1 MTAGNK
7 HDEGKPLVLKGFLR
21 QFPLAIQAVARVSEF
36 GAEKYTW
43 GGWETVP
50 EGVERYG
57 EALARHLLQEGYDA
71 ESNMVHAAHA
81 AWNAMAR
88 LELMLRQRSTT

>member
-1 MTAGNK
+1 MTAGIK
-7 HDEGKPLVLKGFLR
+7 HDIGKPLVLKGFLQ
-21 QFPLAIQAVARVSEF
+21 QFPLAIEAVARVSEF

-50 EGVERYG
+50 DGVERYG

-88 LELMLRQRSTT
+88 LELMMRNK

>member
-1 MTAGNK
+1 VTAGIK

-21 QFPLAIQAVARVSEF
+21 QFPLAIEAVARVSEF

-88 LELMLRQRSTT
+88 LELMMRKK

>member
-1 MTAGNK
+1 MTAGIK

-21 QFPLAIQAVARVSEF
+21 QFPLAIEAVARVSEF

-88 LELMLRQRSTT
+88 LELMMRKK

>member
-1 MTAGNK
+1 MTAGIK
-7 HDEGKPLVLKGFLR
+7 HDEGKPLVLKGFLQ
-21 QFPLAIQAVARVSEF
+21 QFPLAIEAVARVSEF

>member
-1 MTAGNK
+1 MTAGIK

-21 QFPLAIQAVARVSEF
+21 QFPLAIEAVARVSEF

-88 LELMLRQRSTT
+88 LELMMRQRSTT